1 MCLCSP
7 GIDNPRADV
16 YSSLLSEHLKA
27 PHVRPL
33 LTGRAGS
40 RVPTGHSAM
49 LSFCS
54 SEVQSSA
61 LISLP
66 QADLALEL
74 GGASLELGATS
85 HPAPRDQ
92 SDFPALSHPAP
103 RALIHGRGPCRGL
116 TPAVNF
122 LLP

>member
-16 YSSLLSEHLKA
+16 YSSLLSEYLKA
-27 PHVRPL
+27 PHIRPL
-33 LTGRAGS
+33 LTGIAGS
-40 RVPTGHSAM
+40 QVPTGLSAM

-54 SEVQSSA
+54 SEVQSST

-66 QADLALEL
+66 RADLALEL

-85 HPAPRDQ
+85 HPAPLGSVRLSCSESPCSQ
-92 SDFPALSHPAP
+92 GSDSWTRPLQGTDPS
-103 RALIHGRGPCRGL
+103 R
-116 TPAVNF
+116 
-122 LLP
+122 